1 MENNFPE
8 NQTQTTYTEVQ
19 ETRPI
24 NLIDKI
30 TDLAIENQE
39 VGLIVGSAIG
49 TSIVICAIAHSAAK
63 LIRAVRG

>member
-8 NQTQTTYTEVQ
+8 NQKQTTYTEVQ

-49 TSIVICAIAHSAAK
+49 TSIIICAIAHSAAK

>member
-8 NQTQTTYTEVQ
+8 KQTQTTCIEVQ
-19 ETRPI
+19 EVRP
-24 NLIDKI
+24 NLIDKL
-30 TDLAIENQE
+30 TDLAMENQE

-63 LIRAVRG
+63 VIRAVRG

>member
-8 NQTQTTYTEVQ
+8 NQTQTTSIQVQ
-19 ETRPI
+19 EVRS

-30 TDLAIENQE
+30 TDLAMENQE

>member
-1 MENNFPE
+1 MENYSQE
-8 NQTQTTYTEVQ
+8 NQTQTTSIEVQ
-19 ETRPI
+19 EVRP

-30 TDLAIENQE
+30 TDLAMENQE

-63 LIRAVRG
+63 VIRAVRG

>member
-8 NQTQTTYTEVQ
+8 NQIQTTSIEVQ
-19 ETRPI
+19 ETRP

-30 TDLAIENQE
+30 TDLAMENQE

-63 LIRAVRG
+63 LIHAFRS

>member
-8 NQTQTTYTEVQ
+8 KQTQTICIEVQ
-19 ETRPI
+19 EVRP
-24 NLIDKI
+24 NLIDKL
-30 TDLAIENQE
+30 TDLAMENQE

-63 LIRAVRG
+63 VIRAVRG

>member
-8 NQTQTTYTEVQ
+8 NQKQTTYTEVQ

-30 TDLAIENQE
+30 TDLAMENQE
-39 VGLIVGSAIG
+39 VGLIIGSAIG

-63 LIRAVRG
+63 LIRAIRG